1 VLVKA
6 MQKVKFAPGDV
17 IIKQGDEGD
26 RFYVLESGTC
36 DITVKGKGSVMKA
49 SRGVAFGELALLF
62 NQPRAATVTAESD
75 VVVWQASRP
84 CRRPKP

>member
-1 VLVKA
+1 
-6 MQKVKFAPGDV
+6 M
-17 IIKQGDEGD
+17 
-26 RFYVLESGTC
+26 LESGTC

>member
-1 VLVKA
+1 

-36 DITVKGKGSVMKA
+36 DIPVKGKGSVMKA
-49 SRGVAFGELALLF
+49 LRGVDFGELALLF

>member
-1 VLVKA
+1 MKA
-6 MQKVKFAPGDV
+6 MDTVKFKPGQT
-17 IIKQGDEGD
+17 IIRQGDEGD
-26 RFYVLESGTC
+26 SFYVIGAGTC
-36 DITVKGKGSVMKA
+36 DISIRGKGSVMKA

>member
-1 VLVKA
+1 MKA
-6 MQKVKFAPGDV
+6 MHTVKFKPGQT
-17 IIKQGDEGD
+17 IIRQGDEGD
-26 RFYVLESGTC
+26 SFYVLGAGTC
-36 DITVKGKGSVMKA
+36 DISIRGKGSVMKA

>member
-1 VLVKA
+1 
-6 MQKVKFAPGDV
+6 MQKVKFAAGDV

>member
-1 VLVKA
+1 MKA
-6 MQKVKFAPGDV
+6 MDTVKFKPGQT
-17 IIKQGDEGD
+17 IIRQGDEGD
-26 RFYVLESGTC
+26 SFYVLGAGTC
-36 DITVKGKGSVMKA
+36 DISIRGKGSVMKA